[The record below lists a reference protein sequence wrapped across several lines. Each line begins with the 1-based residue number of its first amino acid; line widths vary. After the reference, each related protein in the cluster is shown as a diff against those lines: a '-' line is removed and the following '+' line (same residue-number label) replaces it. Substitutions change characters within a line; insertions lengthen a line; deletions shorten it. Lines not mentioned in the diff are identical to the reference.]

1 MAELPPPHQQ
11 TLDAIYRA
19 YEAKEER
26 HHRTYLGM
34 STMGNEC
41 DRALWYAFRWAHE
54 PEKLDGRKL
63 RLFETGHREEAR
75 MLDDLEMA
83 GITVHRVD
91 PATGGQWALA
101 ALGGHFR
108 GHMDGRGEGFPEAP
122 KAVHV
127 LEFKTH
133 NEKSFKAL
141 VKDGVAKSKPG
152 HLSQMMLY
160 MHFSGLE
167 RAFYMAVNKNTD
179 EIHTE
184 RVEYDAQAA
193 IVLVA
198 RAERIIQS
206 ETPPSRL
213 HDDPSAKMAWVC
225 NYCPAFAQC
234 HGGQFSP
241 RNCRTCLHSS
251 PVDGGWHCALMDCRV
266 DEAVQRVGCSSH
278 LFIPDLVPGEQID
291 ADIENNS
298 VTYRMKDGAEW
309 IDGVAA

>member
-1 MAELPPPHQQ
+1 
-11 TLDAIYRA
+11 
-19 YEAKEER
+19 
-26 HHRTYLGM
+26 M

-41 DRALWYAFRWAHE
+41 DRALWYSFRWAHE
-54 PEKLDGRKL
+54 PERLDGRKL

-75 MLDDLEMA
+75 MLDDLELA

-91 PATGGQWALA
+91 PATGQQWALS
-101 ALGGHFR
+101 ALGGHLR
-108 GHMDGRGEGFPEAP
+108 GHMDGQGEGFEEAQ
-122 KAVHV
+122 KARHV

-141 VKDGVAKSKPG
+141 VKDGVQKAKPG
-152 HLSQMMLY
+152 HYAQMQIY
-160 MHFSGLE
+160 MHFSGLQ

-184 RVEYDAQAA
+184 RVEYEAQSA

-206 ETPPSRL
+206 DWAPSRL
-213 HDDPSAKMAWVC
+213 HDDPTAKMAWVC
-225 NYCPAFAQC
+225 NYCPAFQQC
-234 HGGQFSP
+234 HGGQFAP
-241 RNCRTCLHSS
+241 RNCRTCLYSS
-251 PVDGGWHCALMDCRV
+251 PVEGGWQCQKHGAID
-266 DEAVQRVGCSSH
+266 DETQRLGCSLH

-291 ADIENNS
+291 ADTHANT

-309 IDGVAA
+309 IDGGAA

>member
-19 YEAKEER
+19 YEAKAER
-26 HHRTYLGM
+26 SHRTYVGM

-41 DRALWYAFRWAHE
+41 DRALWMAFRWAHP
-54 PEKLDGRKL
+54 PEQFDGRKL

-83 GITVHRVD
+83 GVVVHRFN
-91 PATGGQWALA
+91 PETNEQWAVA

-108 GHMDGRGEGFPEAP
+108 GHMDGQGEGILEAP
-122 KAVHV
+122 TTRHV

-133 NEKSFKAL
+133 NEKSFKGL
-141 VKDGVAKSKPG
+141 VKDGVKKSKPG
-152 HLSQMMLY
+152 HFAQMQLY
-160 MHFSGLE
+160 MHFSGLT

-184 RVEYDAQAA
+184 RVEYDGQAA

-206 ETPPSRL
+206 AEPPSRL
-213 HDDPSAKMAWVC
+213 HDDPTAKMAWVC

-234 HGGQFSP
+234 HGGQFAP
-241 RNCRTCLHSS
+241 RNCRTCIHST
-251 PVDGGWHCALMDCRV
+251 PVDGGWHCERHGTIDT
-266 DEAVQRVGCSSH
+266 ETQRNGCSLH
-278 LFIPDLVPGEQID
+278 LFIPGLVPGEQID
-291 ADIENNS
+291 ADPEHET
-298 VTYRMKDGAEW
+298 VTYRMKDGSEW
-309 IDGVAA
+309 TDGVQP